1 MKVKKI
7 LIGITTVAV
16 LTAASIFII
25 SRIHAQEQQAPDQ
38 SEISAKL
45 DQILNNEKA
54 LMDQIASMRQE
65 LNIVKIR
72 VTQSQ

>member
-7 LIGITTVAV
+7 LTGIMLALV
-16 LTAASIFII
+16 LIAAASIFANN
-25 SRIHAQEQQAPDQ
+25 RTHAQDQ
-38 SEISAKL
+38 SPDLSAISAKL

-54 LMDQIASMRQE
+54 IMDQMAELRQE

-72 VTQSQ
+72 VTQQQ